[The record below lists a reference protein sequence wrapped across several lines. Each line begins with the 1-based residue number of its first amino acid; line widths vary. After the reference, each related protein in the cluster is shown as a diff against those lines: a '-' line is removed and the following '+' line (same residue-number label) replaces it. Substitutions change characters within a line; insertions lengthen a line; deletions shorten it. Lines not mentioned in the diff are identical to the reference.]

1 MLIGSL
7 FCLCL
12 LKTFLRAEMF
22 RNIILFFKIAS
33 RALVENIVNMSYMS
47 QFTLQKVCSE
57 NENIVKGDIENE

>member
-1 MLIGSL
+1 
-7 FCLCL
+7 
-12 LKTFLRAEMF
+12 MF